1 MPSGRGRIA
10 IIGEALVDDVPDA
23 TGRRKDV
30 PGGSGLNT
38 ALAAARLGLP
48 VALCASLSSD
58 PSGRNLSSFLTREGV
73 DLSFAQISEKP
84 CPRVIVT
91 PDAGGSPAYDLRLS
105 GSALDDA
112 PDNWSLPGDLL
123 HLHATS
129 FAATA
134 GAQGQAALC
143 AMQQVRNRTSTSF
156 DPNIRQAILPDMA
169 QTRALLTQRMACA
182 DLIKASAEDLDLI
195 GAGTDLL
202 AQWRNMGAKLIVV
215 TQGALGATAFFGAQ
229 EIHVPSPA
237 VTMRDTVGAG
247 DTFMGAMLMAMQAD
261 GALGRSTS
269 PFEPANIARWLEFA
283 ARAASINCARIGA
296 DPPRLAELDP

>member
-1 MPSGRGRIA
+1 MPSGRSRIA
-10 IIGEALVDDVPDA
+10 IIGEALVDDVPDTA
-23 TGRRKDV
+23 GRRKNV

-38 ALAAARLGLP
+38 ALALARLGLP
-48 VALCASLSSD
+48 VTLCASLSSD
-58 PSGRNLSSFLTREGV
+58 PSGRNLSSFLASEGV

-84 CPRVIVT
+84 CPRVVVT
-91 PDAGGSPAYDLRLS
+91 PGADGSPTYDLRLA

-112 PDNWSLPGDLL
+112 PDTWSLPDDLL

-134 GAQGQAALC
+134 GAQGQATLG
-143 AMQQVRNRTSTSF
+143 AMQQARNRVSTSF
-156 DPNIRQAILPDMA
+156 DPNIRKAILPDMA
-169 QTRALLTQRMACA
+169 QTRALLDQRMACA
-182 DLIKASAEDLDLI
+182 DLVKASAEDLDLV

-215 TQGALGATAFFGAQ
+215 TQGALGATAFLGTQ

-237 VTMRDTVGAG
+237 VAICDTVGAG

-261 GALGRSTS
+261 GALGRSTFTFA
-269 PFEPANIARWLEFA
+269 PENIARWLTFA
-283 ARAASINCARIGA
+283 TRAASITCARIGA

>member
-1 MPSGRGRIA
+1 MPSGRSRIA

-23 TGRRKDV
+23 AGQRKDV

-38 ALAAARLGLP
+38 ALAVARLGLP

-58 PSGRNLSSFLTREGV
+58 PSGRNLSSFLAREGV
-73 DLSFAQISEKP
+73 DLSFAQISAKP

-91 PDAGGSPAYDLRLS
+91 PGADGSPTYDLRLA
-105 GSALDDA
+105 GSALDDV
-112 PDNWSLPGDLL
+112 PDTWSLPGDLL

-143 AMQQVRNRTSTSF
+143 AMQQARNRASTSF
-156 DPNIRQAILPDMA
+156 DPNIRKAILPDMA
-169 QTRALLTQRMACA
+169 QTRALVAQRIACA
-182 DLIKASAEDLDLI
+182 DLVKASAEDLDLI

-237 VTMRDTVGAG
+237 VATRDTVGAG

-261 GALGRSTS
+261 GALGRSTFTFA
-269 PFEPANIARWLEFA
+269 PENIARWLEFA
-283 ARAASINCARIGA
+283 TRAASINCTRIGA